1 VRVTGTFVPADG
13 LRPTPVETVTLAIY
27 AEETG
32 GTPLW
37 QETQTVAVDADGRY
51 TLMLGSTLPEGLPL
65 ELFATGEA
73 RWLGRRF
80 ERPGEGEQTRVALA
94 SVPYALK
101 ASDADTLG
109 GRPSSAYLLAEGQMS
124 GTGTSTPA
132 GTATPNVVQSG
143 TVNSLAKYVTTADV
157 GTSAVF
163 ENAGR
168 VGIGTPAPVDLLH
181 VQYTNTNGAVTGY
194 AVQNLGNTATSY
206 SGMLF
211 YDQNGALGQ
220 FQGFNN
226 VTHEY
231 RINNIAQA
239 SGQFNGSI
247 NFMVGSTSRLVVNSG
262 GNIGIGTTVPGSK
275 LHVVVPASSNPIS
288 GTSIDV
294 QSFGTFA
301 NAVASHYFRVRDIGS
316 GSPSAFF
323 IRGDGNVGIGTE
335 APTNKL
341 HVLDSTSSLKFGNE
355 GGPSV
360 LRLENPAPDS
370 SSVVI
375 LSNDATSWHL
385 RVDGPTPNIFNYFD
399 AFSIYNDTSV
409 QTALFVCCPNLPRV
423 GIGMTDPIATFEV
436 KPGGS
441 ALADFWG
448 TRSSARLKKNIE
460 TIDSPLEK
468 LLQLRGVAFDYKE
481 SDKHSIGFIAEEVV
495 RVLPEVVDR
504 NPDNADVVG
513 IDYSKIVPVVVEA
526 VKEQQAIIGRLQE
539 RIERLEARLAAAEKE
554 RRTRNENT
562 SDGKR

>member
-1 VRVTGTFVPADG
+1 
-13 LRPTPVETVTLAIY
+13 
-27 AEETG
+27 
-32 GTPLW
+32 
-37 QETQTVAVDADGRY
+37 
-51 TLMLGSTLPEGLPL
+51 MLGSTRSEGLPL

-109 GRPSSAYLLAEGQMS
+109 GRPSSAYLLAEGQMI
-124 GTGTSTPA
+124 GNGTSA
-132 GTATPNVVQSG
+132 SASTATPNLVQPG

-157 GTSAVF
+157 GTSGAF

-168 VGIGTPAPVDLLH
+168 VGIGTATPVDLLH
-181 VQYTNTNGAVTGY
+181 VQFSNTTGAVTGY
-194 AVQNLGNTATSY
+194 AVQNLANTATSY

-231 RINNIAQA
+231 RVNNIAQA

-247 NFMVGSTSRLVVNSG
+247 NFMVGSTSRLLVTSA
-262 GNIGIGTTVPGSK
+262 GNIGIGTTAPGSK

-370 SSVVI
+370 SSVII

-385 RVDGPTPNIFNYFD
+385 RVDGPTPGPGNFLD
-399 AFSIYNDTSV
+399 AFSIYNDTAGK
-409 QTALFVCCPNLPRV
+409 TALFVCCPDGPRV
-423 GIGMTDPIATFEV
+423 GIGMTDPTYTFEV
-436 KPGGS
+436 RPGGG
-441 ALADFWG
+441 ALADFWS

-460 TIDSPLEK
+460 IIDSPLEK
-468 LLQLRGVAFDYKE
+468 LLGLRGVAFDYRE
-481 SDKHSIGFIAEEVV
+481 SDKHSIGFIAEEVE

-504 NPDNADVVG
+504 SPDNAEIVG
-513 IDYSKIVPVVVEA
+513 LDYGKIVPVVVEA

-539 RIERLEARLAAAEKE
+539 HIERLEARLAAAEKE
-554 RRTRNENT
+554 LRARRENT